1 MEWYGMISNDI
12 CLRSRKLKFNE
23 LAPLVQPCFSHN
35 VAKSKATT
43 VKKMFEL
50 ITNYGDDEEKP
61 YDLADATLRNYFNK
75 GKINDLASK
84 VWNRLDRIKFEQA
97 IDSASDDARTSLAT
111 SIKGGNYTTKRV
123 DRGTVAHVC
132 ADLFIEI
139 ISVATGQTAIKNK
152 KSFPKTSKESKI
164 DVRTG
169 QHQSIEYI
177 KDKNVIRVDG
187 VDHPIS
193 PELAD
198 EGSCMTSELPYKSA
212 LYEIYTVKLGKK
224 INDKNMK
231 QEAPRNIISHFDRQQ
246 RGFNDAAWYE
256 HSLRDTVAD
265 FDNQFSLLK
274 QDAYDGIEETYYNDE
289 YGNNGMKRLREVQDK
304 IITITLDLS
313 NLKNIDNI
321 LSNNIKKGLCHLM
334 VNDQMIKSWVD
345 IDED

>member
-1 MEWYGMISNDI
+1 MISNDI
-12 CLRSRKLKFNE
+12 CLGSRKLKFNE

-61 YDLADATLRNYFNK
+61 YDLADVTLRNYFNN
-75 GKINDLASK
+75 GKIDDLASK
-84 VWNRLDRIKFEQA
+84 IWSRLDRTEFEQV
-97 IDSASDDARTSLAT
+97 IVGASDDARTTLAT
-111 SIKGGNYTTKRV
+111 SIKTGRYTTKRV

-132 ADLFIEI
+132 TDLFIEI
-139 ISVATGQTAIKNK
+139 IGEAAGQTAIKNK

-164 DVRTG
+164 DIRTG

-193 PELAD
+193 PELVD
-198 EGSCMTSELPYKSA
+198 EGSSMASELPYKSA

-224 INDKNMK
+224 INDQNMK
-231 QEAPRNIISHFDRQQ
+231 QEAPRNIVSHFDRQQ
-246 RGFNDAAWYE
+246 RDFNDAAWYE

-289 YGNNGMKRLREVQDK
+289 YGTNGMKRLREVQDK

-334 VNDQMIKSWVD
+334 VNDKLIKSWVD
-345 IDED
+345 INED

>member
-1 MEWYGMISNDI
+1 M
-12 CLRSRKLKFNE
+12 KFNE
-23 LAPLVQPCFSHN
+23 LAPLVKPCFNHDI
-35 VAKSKATT
+35 AKSKAKT

-50 ITNYGDDEEKP
+50 ITSYGQNEDKP
-61 YDLADATLRNYFNK
+61 YDLADVTLRNYFNN
-75 GKINDLASK
+75 GKIDDLASK
-84 VWNRLDRIKFEQA
+84 VWNRLDRIGFEQA
-97 IDSASDDARTSLAT
+97 IEDASDDARTTLAT
-111 SIKGGNYTTKRV
+111 SIKNGRYTTKRV

-132 ADLFIEI
+132 TNLFIEI
-139 ISVATGQTAIKNK
+139 IGEAAGQIAIKNK
-152 KSFPKTSKESKI
+152 KSFPKTSRESKI
-164 DVRTG
+164 DIRTG

-198 EGSCMTSELPYKSA
+198 EGSSMTSELPYKSA

-224 INDKNMK
+224 INDQNMK
-231 QEAPRNIISHFDRQQ
+231 QEVPRNIVSHFDRQQ
-246 RGFNDAAWYE
+246 RDFNDAAWYE

-334 VNDQMIKSWVD
+334 VNDKLIKSWVD
-345 IDED
+345 INED

>member
-1 MEWYGMISNDI
+1 MISNDI

-23 LAPLVQPCFSHN
+23 LAPLIQPCFSHN

-164 DVRTG
+164 DIRTG

>member
-1 MEWYGMISNDI
+1 MIW
-12 CLRSRKLKFNE
+12 L
-23 LAPLVQPCFSHN
+23 
-35 VAKSKATT
+35 
-43 VKKMFEL
+43 
-50 ITNYGDDEEKP
+50 
-61 YDLADATLRNYFNK
+61 
-75 GKINDLASK
+75 
-84 VWNRLDRIKFEQA
+84 RLDRTGFEQA
-97 IDSASDDARTSLAT
+97 IEEASDDARTTLAT
-111 SIKGGNYTTKRV
+111 SIKNGRYTTKRV

-132 ADLFIEI
+132 TDLFIEI
-139 ISVATGQTAIKNK
+139 IGEAAGQIAPKNK
-152 KSFPKTSKESKI
+152 KAFPEQIGKARLIFVQVNTK
-164 DVRTG
+164 
-169 QHQSIEYI
+169 YI

-198 EGSCMTSELPYKSA
+198 GGSSMTSELPYKSA

-224 INDKNMK
+224 INNQNMK
-231 QEAPRNIISHFDRQQ
+231 QEAPKNIVSHFDRQQ
-246 RGFNDAAWYE
+246 RDFNDAAWYE

-289 YGNNGMKRLREVQDK
+289 YGTNGMKRLREVQDK

-334 VNDQMIKSWVD
+334 VNDKLIKSWVD
-345 IDED
+345 INED